1 MQQGLQI
8 GGVLHSSVPLTVEN
22 LRTLFATQTES
33 LPNDLALRT
42 HRAISWIE
50 RACLSPDDEDAEFMF
65 FWVAFNALYAKHN
78 TEWTFTGER
87 NAFAEYFDIVTEL
100 DTENLIYDVIWKRFP
115 ESIRIL
121 LDNKFVYQ
129 PFWNHYNKIRG
140 YENWEESFERSKE
153 MTRRA
158 LGRVDTP
165 LILSTL
171 FDRLY
176 VLRNQLFH
184 GAATWKGTVNR
195 PQVQDGARIMSF
207 LLPIFVKLMLDNPQT
222 DWGVPVYPVVG
233 NR

>member
-1 MQQGLQI
+1 MRQESEL
-8 GGVLHSSVPLTVEN
+8 GGESESSETLTIEN
-22 LRTLFATQTES
+22 LRTLAAEHNES
-33 LPNDLALRT
+33 LPSDLQLRI
-42 HRAISWIE
+42 HRALSWIE
-50 RACLSPDDEDAEFMF
+50 RASLSPDDEDAEFMF

-78 TEWTFTGER
+78 TEWTFSGER
-87 NAFAEYFDIVTEL
+87 TAFADYFAIVTDL
-100 DTENLIYDVIWKRFP
+100 DTDNLIYDVIWKRFP

-129 PFWNHYNKIRG
+129 PFWNHYNKIQG

-158 LGRVDTP
+158 LGRGDAP

-207 LLPIFVKLMLDNPQT
+207 LLPIFVKLMIDNPQT
-222 DWGVPVYPVVG
+222 DWGVPVYPVVV